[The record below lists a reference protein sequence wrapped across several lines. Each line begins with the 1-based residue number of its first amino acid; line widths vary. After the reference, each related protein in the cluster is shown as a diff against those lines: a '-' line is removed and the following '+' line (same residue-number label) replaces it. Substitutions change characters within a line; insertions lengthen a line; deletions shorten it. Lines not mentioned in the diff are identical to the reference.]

1 MCFLCHAHTK
11 AERSNCSNL
20 HGRITNGTS
29 NILLKC
35 KLFLFWNRHDQQRFP
50 ACRSPG
56 RAAGSHST
64 RAAGSTGN
72 AGSLP
77 VLHMYHQI
85 HFLFCMLTGHS
96 FSKYSSLLQHQ
107 SVQNH
112 TMEGSYQLL
121 LSILFPTPALSQTP
135 LDYSFGTGS
144 SLSPS
149 CVKQTGDLT

>member
-1 MCFLCHAHTK
+1 MSPALENTSCKLGKCNHPANEKQSVTINSVWTHLMCFLCHAHTK
-11 AERSNCSNL
+11 AELSNCSNL

-112 TMEGSYQLL
+112 TMEGSY
-121 LSILFPTPALSQTP
+121 
-135 LDYSFGTGS
+135 
-144 SLSPS
+144 
-149 CVKQTGDLT
+149 